1 MLRLDDTDTERS
13 EQKYADAIEADL
25 EWLGLNVDLREK
37 QSERFGRYDE
47 VFETL
52 KSRGLVYPCYETP
65 DELDLKR
72 KRQLSRGLPPVY
84 DRAALA
90 LDDAQ
95 RAALEADGKKAH
107 WRFKLSGNVVVWEDL
122 IRGTQRIE
130 TASLSDPV
138 LVRGIV

>member
-1 MLRLDDTDTERS
+1 MTIRTRFAPSPTGYIHVGNARAALFCWMFARRHGGEFMLRLDDTDTERS

-65 DELDLKR
+65 
-72 KRQLSRGLPPVY
+72 G
-84 DRAALA
+84 
-90 LDDAQ
+90 
-95 RAALEADGKKAH
+95 
-107 WRFKLSGNVVVWEDL
+107 
-122 IRGTQRIE
+122 
-130 TASLSDPV
+130 
-138 LVRGIV
+138 